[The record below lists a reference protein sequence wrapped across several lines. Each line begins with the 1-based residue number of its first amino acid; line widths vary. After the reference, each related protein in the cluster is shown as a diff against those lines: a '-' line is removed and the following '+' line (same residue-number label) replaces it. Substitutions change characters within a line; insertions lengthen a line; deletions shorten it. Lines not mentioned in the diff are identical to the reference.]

1 MFRQEKSYAK
11 SMKKKVYQRCAS
23 VKIEIE
29 VDKDKIKTSIEM
41 NICRIRLF
49 VIVFSCIVVKKNE
62 ITFYNE
68 LKRGFFRDIMDQET
82 RIHISLKN

>member
-1 MFRQEKSYAK
+1 MLNNVQEKSYAK

-23 VKIEIE
+23 VKIEIK
-29 VDKDKIKTSIEM
+29 VDKDKIKTSIE
-41 NICRIRLF
+41 ICRIRLF